1 MPDLG
6 GLISRLITVIGDVVG
21 ASTLRLGVPATI
33 VALGILLL
41 LLSLVA
47 RPASRWSP
55 GDLGGL
61 RSVARAM
68 ALAAESGATA
78 TVSLGTAGVARA
90 SGAVE
95 RLSTLAALPL
105 LGHVVRAAARSGVP
119 LDVTTNDP
127 IAAVLADGVVADAH
141 RRTETLERTTR
152 SDVRFVGEGRVTAA
166 GRAAAGTAE
175 GGTSFMLGD
184 VALEGPILFH
194 AVAARTTS
202 ATLGTTEA
210 ALTGQVLLEGD
221 GRLIGPELY
230 LAATDLEGGTVER
243 AAALAHNRLLI
254 LAAAALVIGA
264 VLDTSGIVD
273 LAGVL
278 GVGP

>member
-6 GLISRLITVIGDVVG
+6 GLISRLIAIIGDVVG

-33 VALGILLL
+33 VVLGILLL

-90 SGAVE
+90 SGAME

-152 SDVRFVGEGRVTAA
+152 SDVQFVGEGRVTAA
-166 GRAAAGTAE
+166 GRAAAGMAE

-184 VALEGPILFH
+184 VALEGPILLH

-254 LAAAALVIGA
+254 LAAAALVLGE
-264 VLDTSGIVD
+264 VLDASGIVD
-273 LAGVL
+273 LAGAL

>member
-6 GLISRLITVIGDVVG
+6 GLISRLITIIGDVVG

-33 VALGILLL
+33 VVLGILLL

-90 SGAVE
+90 SGAME

-184 VALEGPILFH
+184 IALEGPILLH

-202 ATLGTTEA
+202 AMLGTTEA

-264 VLDTSGIVD
+264 VLDASGIVD